1 MTSSSIGPIFNS
13 KGVLIN
19 EDLDMAHELNN
30 YFFGRIHR
38 ENLAIIP
45 NESNTNKI

>member
-30 YFFGRIHR
+30 YFSAEFTR

-45 NESNTNKI
+45 NESNTK